1 MDELESDE
9 YLRGRVGRRLFLKNI
24 YLPDFCNATGGALDS
39 LAALVGIERKCGEK
53 LTVHNEQI
61 NLIEEGDLNM
71 ATSNTGRKLVT
82 VTLMDQ
88 NPNVPDELAVVAQFT
103 NVIDK
108 GNQQATLMQLMI
120 DNDIKGV
127 LAQYNEARTELVD
140 RQILERTG
148 SEVKLLP
155 VTIQDLE
162 IQIS

>member
-1 MDELESDE
+1 MDDLETDE
-9 YLRGRVGRRLFLKNI
+9 DFRRRVVLQVDRVNNLYLEKTD
-24 YLPDFCNATGGALDS
+24 YCYSSATGVSLDNI
-39 LAALVGIERKCGEK
+39 AALYGLERC
-53 LTVHNEQI
+53 TVHNEQI
-61 NLIEEGDLNM
+61 KLIEEGDLNM
-71 ATSNTGRKLVT
+71 ATVNAGRKLVT

-88 NPNVPDELAVVAQFT
+88 NPNVPDARAVICQFS
-103 NVIDK
+103 NIVDK

-120 DNDIKGV
+120 DNDIKGI
-127 LAQYNEARTELVD
+127 LAKYNEARTALVD